1 MSNTV
6 VRSLTL
12 YYKDSRS
19 DKEYHLSL
27 ERVSNTFNSYVVIA
41 KFGPRGGT
49 LTHVDKTRGTP
60 ITYTEACI
68 MYDKTEKE
76 KRAKGYREA
85 DNTLAKMVARLK
97 KDTGIVSYTLSDKGW
112 EAVAKVVLGYI
123 EEAV

>member
-6 VRSLTL
+6 VRSITL

-19 DKEYHLSL
+19 DKEYRLSL
-27 ERVSNTFNSYVVIA
+27 ERVSNTFSQYVVIA

-60 ITYTEACI
+60 ISYTEACI

-85 DNTLAKMVARLK
+85 DDNVAKMIARLQ
-97 KDTGIVSYTLSDKGW
+97 KDTGIVAYTLNGKGW
-112 EAVAKVVLGYI
+112 EVIAKVVLGYI